1 MHKIKKNV
9 QKVAKTLSK
18 NVQLVAK
25 TILKTTISGKDVIQ
39 NMHLVAKILTIIE
52 KNVNI

>member
-1 MHKIKKNV
+1 MHKIKKC
-9 QKVAKTLSK
+9 AKSGKNTLK
-18 NVQLVAK
+18 KCA
-25 TILKTTISGKDVIQ
+25 ISGKNVIQ

>member
-1 MHKIKKNV
+1 MHKIKKCAKSGKNTP
-9 QKVAKTLSK
+9 QKYA
-18 NVQLVAK
+18 
-25 TILKTTISGKDVIQ
+25 ISGKNVIQ

>member
-1 MHKIKKNV
+1 MHKIKKC
-9 QKVAKTLSK
+9 AK
-18 NVQLVAK
+18 
-25 TILKTTISGKDVIQ
+25 SGKNTLKKCAINGKNVIQ

>member
-1 MHKIKKNV
+1 MHKIKKY
-9 QKVAKTLSK
+9 AKSGKNTLK
-18 NVQLVAK
+18 KCA
-25 TILKTTISGKDVIQ
+25 ISGKNVIQ